1 MKVELLQETEIGAG
15 WFERIER
22 ITLDRTITW
31 QNEHHALPRRLR
43 EARHLG
49 KNEGIGWC
57 RSYGHSI
64 IVVWRYIAT
73 TAQPE
78 RRANRRRTIA

>member
-22 ITLDRTITW
+22 ISEPGADGPMLM
-31 QNEHHALPRRLR
+31 ARRLR